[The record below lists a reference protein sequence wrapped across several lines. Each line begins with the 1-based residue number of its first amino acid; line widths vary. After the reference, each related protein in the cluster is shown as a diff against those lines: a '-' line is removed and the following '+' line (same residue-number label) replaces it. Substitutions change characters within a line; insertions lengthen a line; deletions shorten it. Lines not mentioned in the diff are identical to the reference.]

1 VNDVTFENNCVTISR
16 QLGNIFAND
25 IYRHAFNPIAK
36 IKTCRK
42 HGMDVALTGKIKTNK
57 MTKTKLL
64 IAAAIVSVGFT
75 ACNNENKEAK
85 QSAETLNVYVD
96 SVESATPVYT
106 TENWTAIDKG
116 YQERAAAAEKNM
128 AALSAE
134 EKAKAD
140 ASKAKYEALKAK
152 YELAIKEQEAKTMQ
166 PANTAAVPNFRKV
179 LRDRLFGEGKI
190 GDDMQFSFVNAD
202 NILSVYKNFV
212 NTVDDNKNTFT
223 REDWDEIK
231 VLYEALDNRKN
242 AVEKEGLKG
251 ADNLKIAG
259 LKIKFAAIKST
270 NRIGAKVEEN
280 TESKK

>member
-1 VNDVTFENNCVTISR
+1 
-16 QLGNIFAND
+16 
-25 IYRHAFNPIAK
+25 
-36 IKTCRK
+36 
-42 HGMDVALTGKIKTNK
+42 

-64 IAAAIVSVGFT
+64 IAVAIVSAGFT
-75 ACNNENKEAK
+75 ACNTENKEAK
-85 QSAETLNVYVD
+85 QSVETLNVFVD
-96 SVESATPVYT
+96 SIEKATPVYT
-106 TENWTAIDKG
+106 TENWTAINNG
-116 YQERAAAAEKNM
+116 YKERAAAAEKNM
-128 AALSAE
+128 AALSGE

-152 YELAIKEQEAKTMQ
+152 YELAMKEQEVKTMQ
-166 PANTAAVPNFRKV
+166 QSANASANANAVPNFRKV

-190 GDDMQFSFVNAD
+190 GDDMKFAFVNAD
-202 NILSVYKNFV
+202 NILSIYKNFV
-212 NTVDDNKNTFT
+212 NTVDDNKHTYT

-270 NRIGAKVEEN
+270 NRIGAKVTEN
-280 TESKK
+280 TESKQ